1 MSNVFDNEGVT
12 PIPTEKGFMGNP
24 FWIAIA
30 VIWILMV
37 VVALTLAL
45 ALGIWNLWLAF

>member
-1 MSNVFDNEGVT
+1 MSNVFDTGPPEV
-12 PIPTEKGFMGNP
+12 PKQGFMANP

-30 VIWILMV
+30 VVWILML
-37 VVALTLAL
+37 VAGLTLAL